1 VLDRARDFVLRNA
14 RLLDRHRFAF
24 LYEDGPP
31 EPVLAALRAYRNDDG
46 GFGHALEPDLR
57 GAASQPV
64 LLEHALAI
72 LDEVDRF
79 DDDLVRGACDWLDS
93 VTTSDGGV
101 PFVLPAVA
109 DAPHAEWW
117 VATGEANV
125 NPTAG
130 IAGLL
135 HKHGVTHPWIERAT
149 AFCWRSLGRETDAVG
164 PDDAISVLR
173 FLEHVPDRV
182 AAEAAFEPLAERI
195 RGELVTLD
203 PSTEGYVKGPLDF
216 APAPERLAR
225 RLFDDADIARSL
237 DALADSQEEDGGWPI
252 TWEPP
257 SPAAVLEW
265 RGFMTVAALGVL
277 RSYGRLDGRRQT
289 SR

>member
-1 VLDRARDFVLRNA
+1 VLGRARDFVLRNA

-24 LYEDGPP
+24 LFENGSP

-64 LLEHALAI
+64 PLEHALTV
-72 LDEVDRF
+72 LDELDRS
-79 DDDLVRGACDWLDS
+79 DDELVRGACEWLDS
-93 VTTSDGGV
+93 VTTPEGGV
-101 PFVLPAVA
+101 PFVLPAVTE
-109 DAPHAEWW
+109 APHAEWW

-130 IAGLL
+130 IAGFL
-135 HKHGVTHPWIERAT
+135 HRHGVSHPWVERAT
-149 AFCWRSLGRETDAVG
+149 TFCWQALERDLASVG
-164 PDDAISVLR
+164 ADDAISVLR
-173 FLEHVPDRV
+173 FLEHVPDRA
-182 AAEAAFEPLAERI
+182 AAETVFERLGERI
-195 RGELVTLD
+195 RTELVALD
-203 PSTEGYVKGPLDF
+203 PSTPGYVKGPLDF

-225 RLFDDADIARSL
+225 RLFDEADVERHL
-237 DALADSQEEDGGWPI
+237 DALAAAQEPDGGWPI

-257 SPAAVLEW
+257 SKAAVLEW
-265 RGFMTVAALGVL
+265 RGFATIAALSVL
-277 RSYGRLDGRRQT
+277 RSYGRLDGQSQT